1 MERLKNYYW
10 KIKQVLSRNNVARM
24 LVTLVLILLLPFEVK
39 LAQQIIRLIS
49 EAQTPTV
56 EVSFVPASQSLPP
69 ASNTKIMIDAKSNNL
84 AFVRLSFTF
93 DLGKVGLLQE
103 ITLSDQFKNV
113 ITKTSMAQANSTGK
127 VVLVAGV
134 SPGDPLPTGLIEFGS
149 FSIGSS
155 TTEANASTNLA
166 FTVSD
171 IQIVETSEVNLAI
184 QATDSVVTLNPTIE
198 VSPTNSPTQ
207 TPSVTTAE
215 ESPTP
220 SVIVTLTPTP
230 TPEPPTP
237 TLAIGVS
244 PTPSPTGSLVA
255 TSTPTPTVTSTPT
268 PIPTATPT
276 PTPLP
281 TPTFTP
287 TPKPTA
293 TPTTAPQAS
302 TGQSSGQPSSGS
314 SSSPS
319 SSSGSSSPQ
328 ASSGGKRGDLNGD
341 GKVNIFDLSVL
352 LSGFNKTLARGD
364 LNGDGRVTIL
374 DLSIILSGWNK

>member
-10 KIKQVLSRNNVARM
+10 KIKQVLSRNNAARM

-56 EVSFVPASQSLPP
+56 EISFIPSSQSLPP
-69 ASNTKIMIDAKSNNL
+69 ASNTKVMIDAKTNNL

-93 DLGKVGLLQE
+93 DQGKVGLLQE

-113 ITKTSMAQANSTGK
+113 IAKTSMAQANSTGK
-127 VVLVAGV
+127 VILVAGV

-230 TPEPPTP
+230 SPEPPTP

-276 PTPLP
+276 PTPI
-281 TPTFTP
+281 
-287 TPKPTA
+287 PTA
-293 TPTTAPQAS
+293 TPTTATQAS
-302 TGQSSGQPSSGS
+302 TGQSSGQPSSGSS

-352 LSGFNKTLARGD
+352 LSGFNKTLSRGD

-374 DLSIILSGWNK
+374 DLSILLSGWNK

>member
-10 KIKQVLSRNNVARM
+10 KIKQVLSRNNAARM

-56 EVSFVPASQSLPP
+56 EISFIPSSQSLPP
-69 ASNTKIMIDAKSNNL
+69 ASNTKVMIDAKTNNL

-93 DLGKVGLLQE
+93 DQGKVGLLQE

-113 ITKTSMAQANSTGK
+113 IAKTSMAQANSTGK
-127 VVLVAGV
+127 VILVAGV

-230 TPEPPTP
+230 SPEPPTP

-276 PTPLP
+276 
-281 TPTFTP
+281 
-287 TPKPTA
+287 TA
-293 TPTTAPQAS
+293 TQAS
-302 TGQSSGQPSSGS
+302 TGQSSGQPSSGSS

-352 LSGFNKTLARGD
+352 LSGFNKTLSRGD

-374 DLSIILSGWNK
+374 DLSILLSGWNK